1 MEFAGPDFVLSIIA
15 MSFIGWIVTTAIR
28 AKHGYPV
35 ENEWGGTITKD
46 GGIELK
52 RQNEILERE
61 NEQMRGKLGGMEER
75 LAVLERIATDAPARL
90 TAEIDKLRD

>member
-1 MEFAGPDFVLSIIA
+1 MEFAGPNFVLSIIA